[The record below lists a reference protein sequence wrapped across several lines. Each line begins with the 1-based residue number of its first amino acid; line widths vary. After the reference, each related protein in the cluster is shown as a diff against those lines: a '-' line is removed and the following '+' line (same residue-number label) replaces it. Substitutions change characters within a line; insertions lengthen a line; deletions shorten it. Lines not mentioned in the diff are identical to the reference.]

1 MSIKINPDESTELK
15 FQVNVVGSSDIPN
28 PRLIIPISENGIS
41 LIFEGKLDD
50 HEVTVDIS
58 ELLSL
63 TDSVN
68 FDGKL
73 EVIVGENIFVPWEDE
88 ITIEQPMKVVATS
101 LMTEPIKEETKVEAT
116 VEVSKPKKKKPVKEE
131 KKPKKVMKV
140 KKKTKLSEKFLS

>member
-15 FQVNVVGSSDIPN
+15 FQVNVVGSSDLPN
-28 PRLIIPISENGIS
+28 PRLIIPISESGVG
-41 LIFEGKLDD
+41 LVFEGKLDD

-58 ELLSL
+58 DLLEL

-68 FDGKL
+68 FDGRL

-88 ITIEQPMKVVATS
+88 ITIEQPLKVSVSS
-101 LMTEPIKEETKVEAT
+101 LMDEPTLKEETKVEAT
-116 VEVSKPKKKKPVKEE
+116 VEVVKPKKKVVKEQ
-131 KKPKKVMKV
+131 KKKKIMEV

>member
-41 LIFEGKLDD
+41 LVFEGRLDD

-58 ELLSL
+58 ELLTL

-73 EVIVGENIFVPWEDE
+73 EVIVGESIFIPWEDE
-88 ITIEQPMKVVATS
+88 INIEQPTKVIATS
-101 LMTEPIKEETKVEAT
+101 LTSIPVVEETKVEAKVVKT
-116 VEVSKPKKKKPVKEE
+116 KKKVVKEETKPKKI
-131 KKPKKVMKV
+131 MKV

>member
-41 LIFEGKLDD
+41 LVFEGKLDD
-50 HEVTVDIS
+50 NEVTVDIS
-58 ELLSL
+58 ELLTL
-63 TDSVN
+63 TDSIN

-88 ITIEQPMKVVATS
+88 ITIEQPTKVVATS
-101 LMTEPIKEETKVEAT
+101 LMSEPIKEETKVEAK
-116 VEVSKPKKKKPVKEE
+116 VEVVKPKNKTVKEST
-131 KKPKKVMKV
+131 KPKKVMKV